1 MKYFRMTQE
10 TFFELLHMIKPLI
23 EKHTTKFREAVSPEG
38 RLATCL
44 R

>member
-10 TFFELLHMIKPLI
+10 KFFELLHRIKPLI
-23 EKHTTKFREAVSPEG
+23 EEHFTKFRQAISPEEK
-38 RLATCL
+38 LATSL